1 MRRFYA
7 KLFSLTVVF
16 AASPSAQNYPAAPSK
31 GYPPPPP
38 ANSETACPWLTEGS
52 AANALGGKVRVI
64 LSLTS
69 FTQGTCTFVK
79 TEDPQDQLKVFVGA
93 ANVPSCPAG
102 SAHVTGIGVEASRCR
117 LPLAHQGVT
126 QMISSRVREINLAV
140 TVSTSKSGDPA
151 EAAIEQ
157 IAEQVAGNLF

>member
-1 MRRFYA
+1 MRHFYA

-16 AASPSAQNYPAAPSK
+16 AASLSAQNYPAASSK

>member
-1 MRRFYA
+1 MRHFYA

-16 AASPSAQNYPAAPSK
+16 AASLSAQNYPAAPSK

-79 TEDPQDQLKVFVGA
+79 TEDPQGQLKVFVGA

>member
-16 AASPSAQNYPAAPSK
+16 AASLSAQNYPAAPSK
-31 GYPPPPP
+31 GSSPPPP
-38 ANSETACPWLTEGS
+38 ATSETACPWLTEGS
-52 AANALGGKVRVI
+52 AANALGGKIRVI

>member
-1 MRRFYA
+1 MRHFYA

-16 AASPSAQNYPAAPSK
+16 AASLSAQNYPAAPSK

>member
-1 MRRFYA
+1 MV
-7 KLFSLTVVF
+7 FSLTVFF
-16 AASPSAQNYPAAPSK
+16 AASLSAQNYPAAPAK

-38 ANSETACPWLTEGS
+38 SSSETSCPWLTEGS

-64 LSLTS
+64 LSVAS

-93 ANVPSCPAG
+93 GNVPTCPAG
-102 SAHVTGIGVEASRCR
+102 SAHVVGVGVQASRCR
-117 LPLAHQGVT
+117 LGST
-126 QMISSRVREINLAV
+126 QMISSRVREINLAI
-140 TVSTSKSGDPA
+140 TVSTRKSGDPA
-151 EAAIEQ
+151 EGAIEQ

>member
-1 MRRFYA
+1 MAHRRQRRQCA
-7 KLFSLTVVF
+7 
-16 AASPSAQNYPAAPSK
+16 
-31 GYPPPPP
+31 GR
-38 ANSETACPWLTEGS
+38 
-52 AANALGGKVRVI
+52 KVRVI
-64 LSLTS
+64 LSVAS

-79 TEDPQDQLKVFVGA
+79 MEDPQDQLKVFVGA

-102 SAHVTGIGVEASRCR
+102 SAHVVGIGVEASRCR
-117 LPLAHQGVT
+117 VPLLNQGLM

-151 EAAIEQ
+151 AGAIEQ